1 MSNPSLS
8 SETLH
13 ASCVVREGRAILI
26 SGRSGSGKSDL
37 ALRLIDRGA
46 SLVSDDYTIVRRIG
60 GKLLASAPPN
70 IAGKLEIRGI
80 GIVELPASADAPVCL
95 MVDLNRDVER
105 MPAAAGP
112 VVVAGISVPVVALN
126 GLEASAP
133 VKVEV
138 ALLRFGLQ
146 AG

>member
-1 MSNPSLS
+1 M
-8 SETLH
+8 
-13 ASCVVREGRAILI
+13 RRQGGRAILI

-46 SLVSDDYTIVRRIG
+46 SLVSDDYTIVRRVG
-60 GKLLASAPPN
+60 GKLLASAPPD

-80 GIVELPASADAPVCL
+80 GIVELPASGDAPVCM
-95 MVDLNRDVER
+95 MVDLNGEVER

-112 VVVAGISVPVVALN
+112 VVVAGIRVPVVALN

-138 ALLRFGLQ
+138 ALVRFGLQ